1 MNAVTG
7 TNEVWPQQH
16 SKLKW
21 LLVIDANR
29 VMFTL
34 RTIAVGINKMYFYL
48 FKPV

>member
-21 LLVIDANR
+21 LLVKDANR

-34 RTIAVGINKMYFYL
+34 RTISVGINKMYFYL